1 MTTTRRLFGYL
12 WREKRLIG
20 GGILFTALMGIVEVG
35 TGTILKMLTDGI
47 EEISRFFKHGGDGIV
62 EIPFKLKIPFPGSKG
77 RFKLLD
83 TVVSG
88 ADEVYRAMLYLA
100 LAVVVLYLLKALFE
114 YTREICMNSAIQR
127 ILKRFRSEVFAKLL
141 GLPLAFHDRS
151 RSGDLVSRV
160 TYDVTTLERVLELFI
175 EIARTAVYALVFV
188 PVMFVINP
196 QITLFTMLFFP
207 LSWVLIT
214 RFSRRIR
221 RVGRDISE
229 TVGDYT
235 AVMQD
240 RIRNLRTIKGLGAE
254 AAERGLFDALVER
267 NYGLFVRMIRLKYI
281 MKPSN
286 ELIGMIGVAIVFVYF
301 AGRLVAGDTTL
312 GNVVLYLYLMQ
323 QAYKP
328 VKKVA
333 AVFGELYNTLVCTGR
348 IFSLFDEKEEQPE
361 GNAAI
366 PATGAIEMSGM
377 SFRYEGMP
385 ALFVGFSCRFPQGIT
400 GLTGNSGSGKTTLCA
415 LIQRFYEPS
424 VGTLTYG
431 GTPLA
436 DMPLADWRRMVAY
449 AGPDSALF
457 AGTVAENLRY
467 GNPKANETMLHELL
481 AALDIPEELLT
492 AAAGEGGRLL
502 AQGLRERTV
511 LARAILRRPRILIV
525 DELCDVMDK
534 ARLDA
539 LFEAVHDI
547 PTVIIVSKN
556 QSVLDRTATVVRL

>member
-1 MTTTRRLFGYL
+1 MTTTRRLLGYL

-20 GGILFTALMGIVEVG
+20 GGILFTALMGLVEVG

-62 EIPFKLKIPFPGSKG
+62 EIPFKIKIPFPGSKG

-100 LAVVVLYLLKALFE
+100 LAVIVLYLLKAIFE

-175 EIARTAVYALVFV
+175 EIARTAVYMLVFL

-207 LSWVLIT
+207 LSWLLIT

-240 RIRNLRTIKGLGAE
+240 RTRNLRTIKGLGAE
-254 AAERGLFDALVER
+254 AAERGIFDALVDR
-267 NYGLFVRMIRLKYI
+267 NYGLFVRMIRLKYL

-286 ELIGMIGVAIVFVYF
+286 ELIGMIGVSLVFIYF

-333 AVFGELYNTLVCTGR
+333 AAFGELYNTLVCTGR

-361 GNAAI
+361 GSADI
-366 PATGAIEMSGM
+366 PAAGTVEMEGL

-385 ALFVGFSCRFPQGIT
+385 ALFVGFSCRFPQGVT
-400 GLTGNSGSGKTTLCA
+400 ALTGNSGSGKTTLCA
-415 LIQRFYEPS
+415 LIQRFYEPT
-424 VGTLTYG
+424 VGTVTYG
-431 GTPLA
+431 GTPLN
-436 DMPLADWRRMVAY
+436 DLPLAEWRKLVAY

-467 GNPKANETMLHELL
+467 GNDAGDEATLAAVT
-481 AALDIPEELLT
+481 AALDIADDMLKT
-492 AAAGEGGRLL
+492 SVGEGGRLL
-502 AQGLRERTV
+502 AQGQREKAV
-511 LARAILRRPRILIV
+511 LARAILRRPRILLI
-525 DELCDVMDK
+525 DELCDGMDK
-534 ARLDA
+534 NRLDA

-547 PTVIIVSKN
+547 PTVIIVSKD
-556 QSVLDRTATVVRL
+556 QSVLDRTAIVVRI

>member
-1 MTTTRRLFGYL
+1 MSTTRRLLGYL

-20 GGILFTALMGIVEVG
+20 GGILFTALMGLVEVG

-47 EEISRFFKHGGDGIV
+47 EEISRFFKHGGEGII
-62 EIPFKLKIPFPGSKG
+62 EIPLKVKIPFPGSKG

-83 TVVSG
+83 TVISG

-100 LAVVVLYLLKALFE
+100 LAVIVLYLLKAIFE
-114 YTREICMNSAIQR
+114 YIREICMNSAIQR
-127 ILKRFRSEVFAKLL
+127 ILRRFRSEVFGKLL
-141 GLPLAFHDRS
+141 GLPLSFHDRS

-175 EIARTAVYALVFV
+175 EIARTAVYMLVFV

-207 LSWVLIT
+207 LSWALINL
-214 RFSRRIR
+214 FSRRIR

-240 RIRNLRTIKGLGAE
+240 RTRTLRTVKGLGAE
-254 AAERGLFDALVER
+254 AVERSLFDALVER
-267 NYGLFVRMIRLKYI
+267 NYRFFVKMIRLKYI

-286 ELIGMIGVAIVFVYF
+286 ELIGMIGVSVVFIYF
-301 AGRLVAGDTTL
+301 AGRLVSGDTTL

-333 AVFGELYNTLVCTGR
+333 AAFGELYNTLVCTGR
-348 IFSLFDEKEEQPE
+348 IFSLFDESDEKQD
-361 GNAAI
+361 GTTAI
-366 PATGAIEMSGM
+366 PADGALEVEGL

-385 ALFVGFSCRFPQGIT
+385 ALFVGLSCRFAPGVT
-400 GLTGNSGSGKTTLCA
+400 ALTGASGSGKTTLCA
-415 LIQRFYEPS
+415 LIQRFYEPA
-424 VGTLTYG
+424 VGKMTYG

-436 DMPLADWRRMVAY
+436 DMPLADWRRLVAY

-457 AGTVAENLRY
+457 AGTVAENLKY
-467 GNPKANETMLHELL
+467 GNAAPDEAALAAVT
-481 AALDIPEELLT
+481 AALDIADDMLSAP
-492 AAAGEGGRLL
+492 AGEGGRLL
-502 AQGLRERTV
+502 AQGQREKAV
-511 LARAILRRPRILIV
+511 LARAILRSPRILLI
-525 DELCDVMDK
+525 DELCDGMDDG
-534 ARLDA
+534 RLDA
-539 LFEAVHDI
+539 LLGVVRDI
-547 PTVIIVSKN
+547 PLVIIVSK
-556 QSVLDRTATVVRL
+556 SRPVLDRAASVVRL

>member
-20 GGILFTALMGIVEVG
+20 GGILFTALMGLVEVG
-35 TGTILKMLTDGI
+35 TGSLLKMLTDGI

-62 EIPFKLKIPFPGSKG
+62 EIPLQLKIPFPGSKG
-77 RFKLLD
+77 KFKLLD
-83 TVVSG
+83 TILSG
-88 ADEVYRAMLYLA
+88 GDEVYRGMLYLA

-114 YTREICMNSAIQR
+114 YVREICMNSAIQR
-127 ILKRFRSEVFAKLL
+127 ILRRFRSEVFAKLL

-175 EIARTAVYALVFV
+175 EIARTLVYALVFV

-196 QITLFTMLFFP
+196 QITLFTVLFFP
-207 LSWVLIT
+207 LSWLLIT
-214 RFSRRIR
+214 QFSRKIR
-221 RVGRDISE
+221 RIGRDISE

-240 RIRNLRTIKGLGAE
+240 RTRNLRTIKGLTAE
-254 AAERGLFDALVER
+254 ETERGLFDAIVER
-267 NYGLFVRMIRLKYI
+267 NYRLFVRMILFKYI

-286 ELIGMIGVAIVFVYF
+286 ELIGMIGVAVVFVYF
-301 AGRLVAGDTTL
+301 AGRLVSGDTTL

-333 AVFGELYNTLVCTGR
+333 AAFGELYNTLVCTGR

-361 GNAAI
+361 GRAAI
-366 PATGAIEMSGM
+366 PATGAIEMNGL
-377 SFRYEGMP
+377 SFRYEGTS
-385 ALFVGFSCRFPQGIT
+385 ALFVGFSCRFPQGVT

-415 LIQRFYEPS
+415 LIQRFYEPT
-424 VGTLTYG
+424 VGTVTYG
-431 GTPLA
+431 GTPLN
-436 DMPLADWRRMVAY
+436 DMPLTPWREMVAY

-457 AGTVAENLRY
+457 AGSVAENLLY
-467 GNPKANETMLHELL
+467 GNPAADETML
-481 AALDIPEELLT
+481 ASVTTALDIPEETL
-492 AAAGEGGRLL
+492 AASAGEGGRLL
-502 AQGLRERTV
+502 AQGLRERLV
-511 LARAILRRPRILIV
+511 LARAILRRPRILII
-525 DELCDVMDK
+525 DELCDGMDK
-534 ARLDA
+534 TRLDA

-547 PTVIIVSKN
+547 PTVIIVSKD
-556 QSVLDRTATVVRL
+556 QSVLDRTASVVRI